1 MHTATAAELFHDG
14 VSDAVTSEDRR
25 RAKAINFGLIYGM
38 STYGL
43 SQALAVPVSDA
54 KLYVD
59 RYFQRYPN
67 VLGYMEGTKAQA
79 AADGF
84 VTTLFGRRIFVPGIA
99 DPNGTRRAA
108 AQRAAINAP
117 VQGAAA
123 DVIKKA
129 MVAVDR
135 WLRTSSASSS
145 SSCPPAHL
153 VMQVRGDV

>member
-1 MHTATAAELFHDG
+1 
-14 VSDAVTSEDRR
+14 
-25 RAKAINFGLIYGM
+25 
-38 STYGL
+38 
-43 SQALAVPVSDA
+43 VPVSDA
-54 KLYVD
+54 KVYVD
-59 RYFQRYPN
+59 KYFQRYPN
-67 VLGYMEGTKAQA
+67 VLGYMESTKAQA

-84 VTTLFGRRIFVPGIA
+84 VTTVFGRRIFVPGIA
-99 DPNGTRRAA
+99 DSNGNRRAA

-135 WLRTSSASSS
+135 WLHNCRSSSA
-145 SSCPPAHL
+145 CPPAHL